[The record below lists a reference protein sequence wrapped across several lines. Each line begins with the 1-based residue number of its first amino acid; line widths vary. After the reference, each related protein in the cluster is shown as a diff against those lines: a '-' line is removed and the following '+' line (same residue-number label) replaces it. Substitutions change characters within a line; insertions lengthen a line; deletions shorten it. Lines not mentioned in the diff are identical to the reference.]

1 MNIIAQKTRY
11 LPHNLNT
18 RFHACKTYSNR
29 KKNHYTL
36 NDVLRLYH
44 ISKASLM
51 RWMKRFDGTRESL
64 RDLPK
69 TPKSPHP
76 NAHTE
81 NEIKHIKDLL
91 RRNPNIG
98 LSELYGKLRQN
109 YAYSRHPASLLRFL
123 RKQGIFVQPEKNRK
137 K

>member
-109 YAYSRHPASLLRFL
+109 YAYTRL
-123 RKQGIFVQPEKNRK
+123 K
-137 K
+137 